1 MKIELDGSASLS
13 PVTTMFVAILVTF
26 VCTRLITRHIRSQ
39 ETPGGAFN
47 NVTIGGVH
55 VHHQVFGIIFMLGA
69 GVALIAATPEGAALH
84 VAAAF
89 FGVGVSLTFDE
100 FALWLHLDDV
110 YWTDD
115 GRKSMDAMFCVLAI
129 SGLLIGGVEFVTGDV
144 GTGEW
149 WISIVALLVNLLL
162 ALISVL
168 KGKLITGI
176 IGVFFSPVAIVG
188 AARLAKPRSVW
199 ARRRYSNGSNRLARA
214 EKRFDAAY
222 EAKWNKVRDLVGGA
236 PSR

>member
-13 PVTTMFVAILVTF
+13 PVTTMFFAILVTF

-55 VHHQVFGIIFMLGA
+55 VHHQVFGIIAMLGA
-69 GVALIAATPEGAALH
+69 GLTLIAATPQGLALH
-84 VAAAF
+84 VTAAF

-110 YWTDD
+110 YWTDN

-144 GTGEW
+144 GTEQW
-149 WISIVALLVNLLL
+149 WISIVALLVNVTL

-168 KGKLITGI
+168 KGKLVTGI

-188 AARLAKPRSVW
+188 ASRLAKPQSVW
-199 ARRRYSNGSNRLARA
+199 SRRRYVRRPKKLRRA
-214 EKRFDAAY
+214 EERFDAAY
-222 EAKWNKVRDLVGGA
+222 EARWNRARDFVGGA